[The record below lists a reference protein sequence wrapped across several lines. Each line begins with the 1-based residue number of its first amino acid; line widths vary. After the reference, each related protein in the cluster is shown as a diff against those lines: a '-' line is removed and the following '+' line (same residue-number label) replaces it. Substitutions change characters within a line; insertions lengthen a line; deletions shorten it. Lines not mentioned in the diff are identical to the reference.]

1 MSYSS
6 VIEYLYGLQKHGIK
20 LGLETM
26 RLLLDRVGNPQASLQ
41 VLHVGGTNGKGST
54 ASMAAAVLHCAGRRV
69 GLYTSPH
76 LVDFRERI
84 RINGRMIPEDRVE
97 VLLTRLRAVL
107 ADDLHPTFFEMTTA
121 LAFLHFLESGVDV
134 AVLEVGLG
142 GRFDATN
149 VVEQPLACA
158 ITTIGMDHQEY
169 LGNTEAA
176 IAFEK
181 GGIIKPYVPV
191 VMGRMGPEAEQVL
204 SRIAKDRSAPLR
216 RLGQEFS
223 LERDRAGRL
232 VYHGGTHVIEGVEC
246 GLVGRHQWDNAA
258 CALALLEAADQPGM
272 TVGEGAVLEGLRTVS
287 WEGRLETIDEEPLVV
302 LDGAHNPAAAGVLA
316 RYLTD
321 YAIQHPASRIILVWG
336 MMRDKDHRGFIT
348 PLLPVVSEIVLT
360 QAALTRTATVHEL
373 RAVLDEW
380 SGPVLEAI
388 LPTDALNL
396 ARSRAMSQDLICIAG
411 SLMLVGDI
419 KAAMRGCD
427 LSPIRG

>member
-26 RLLLDRVGNPQASLQ
+26 RLLLNRVGNPQASFQ
-41 VLHVGGTNGKGST
+41 VLHIGGTNGKGST
-54 ASMAAAVLHCAGRRV
+54 ASMAAAVLHCSGRRV

-84 RINGRMIPEDRVE
+84 RVNGQMISEDRVE
-97 VLLTRLRAVL
+97 ALLARSRAVL
-107 ADDLHPTFFEMTTA
+107 ADDLHPTFSEMTTA
-121 LAFLHFLESGVDV
+121 LALLHFAESAVDV

-149 VVEQPLACA
+149 VIDQPLATA

-169 LGNTEAA
+169 LGTTEEA

-181 GGIIKPYVPV
+181 GGIIKPGVPV
-191 VMGRMGPEAEQVL
+191 VIGRMGSEAEQVL
-204 SRIAKDRSAPLR
+204 SHIARERSAPLW
-216 RLGQEFS
+216 RLGQEFY
-223 LERDRAGRL
+223 LEEDTAGRL
-232 VYHGGTHVIEGVEC
+232 VYRGRTQVIEGVTC

-258 CALALLEAADQPGM
+258 CTLALLEAAGQHGITID
-272 TVGEGAVLEGLRTVS
+272 EGAVLEGLRTVS
-287 WEGRLETIDEEPLVV
+287 WEGRLETIDEAPHVV
-302 LDGAHNPAAAGVLA
+302 LDGAHNPAAADVLA

-321 YAIQHPASRIILVWG
+321 YTNQHPASRIILVWG

-348 PLLPVVSEIVLT
+348 PLLPVISEIIVT
-360 QAALTRTATVHEL
+360 QAALARSATVHEL
-373 RAVLDEW
+373 RAALDEW
-380 SGPVLEAI
+380 PGPVLEAM
-388 LPTDALNL
+388 LPMDAVTL
-396 ARSRAMSQDLICIAG
+396 ARSRAGSQDLICIAG
-411 SLMLVGDI
+411 SLMLLGDI
-419 KAAMRGCD
+419 KAAMRGCG

>member
-6 VIEYLYGLQKHGIK
+6 VIDYLYGLQKHGIK

-26 RLLLDRVGNPQASLQ
+26 RLLLDRMGNPQASLQ
-41 VLHVGGTNGKGST
+41 VFHVGGTNGKGST

-84 RINGRMIPEDRVE
+84 RVNGQMITEERVE
-97 VLLTRLRAVL
+97 ALLAQLRSVLT
-107 ADDLHPTFFEMTTA
+107 DDLHPTFFEMTTA
-121 LAFLHFLESGVDV
+121 LAFLHFAQSAVDV

-149 VVEQPLACA
+149 VIEQPLACA

-169 LGNTEAA
+169 LGNSEEA

-181 GGIIKPYVPV
+181 GGIIKPCVPV
-191 VMGRMGPEAEQVL
+191 VIGRMGIDAEQVL
-204 SRIAKDRSAPLR
+204 SKLAKDRSAPFW
-216 RLGQEFS
+216 RLGREFS
-223 LERDRAGRL
+223 VEEDRAGRL
-232 VYHGGTHVIEGVEC
+232 LYRGQTRVIEGVTC

-258 CALALLEAADQPGM
+258 CALALLEAADQRGI
-272 TVGEGAVLEGLRTVS
+272 TVDEGAVLEGLRTVS
-287 WEGRLETIDEEPLVV
+287 WEGRLETIDEEPHVV
-302 LDGAHNPAAAGVLA
+302 LDGAHNPAAAEVLA
-316 RYLTD
+316 QYLTD
-321 YAIQHPASRIILVWG
+321 YAIQHPVSRIILVWG

-348 PLLPVVSEIVLT
+348 PLLPVVSEIVVT
-360 QAALTRTATVHEL
+360 QAALTRSATVHEL
-373 RAVLDEW
+373 RAALQEW

-388 LPTDALNL
+388 LPTDALTL

-411 SLMLVGDI
+411 SLMLLGDI
-419 KAAMRGCD
+419 KAAMRGCG

>member
-26 RLLLDRVGNPQASLQ
+26 RLLLDRVSNPQASLQ

-84 RINGRMIPEDRVE
+84 RVNGRMIPEDRVE
-97 VLLTRLRAVL
+97 ALLTQLRAVL
-107 ADDLHPTFFEMTTA
+107 RDDLHPTFFEMTTA
-121 LAFLHFLESGVDV
+121 LAFLHFAESAVDI

-149 VVEQPLACA
+149 VIDRPLASA

-169 LGNTEAA
+169 LGETEGA

-181 GGIIKPYVPV
+181 GGIIKPCVPV
-191 VMGRMGPEAEQVL
+191 VIGRTGPDAEQVL
-204 SRIAKDRSAPLR
+204 SNIAKDRAAPLW
-216 RLGQEFS
+216 RLGREFS
-223 LERDRAGRL
+223 LEQDRAGKL
-232 VYHGGTHVIEGVEC
+232 VYRGRGYVIEGVEC

-258 CALALLEAADQPGM
+258 CALALLEAADQQGITM
-272 TVGEGAVLEGLRTVS
+272 DEEAALEGLRTVS
-287 WEGRLETIDEEPLVV
+287 WEGRLETIDEEPHVV
-302 LDGAHNPAAAGVLA
+302 VDGAHNPAAADVLA
-316 RYLTD
+316 RYLAD
-321 YAIQHPASRIILVWG
+321 YAVQHPTSRIILVWG
-336 MMRDKDHRGFIT
+336 MMRDKDHRGFIRT
-348 PLLPVVSEIVLT
+348 LLPVISEIIVT
-360 QAALTRTATVHEL
+360 QAALARSATVQEL
-373 RAVLDEW
+373 RAALHEW
-380 SGPVLEAI
+380 SGPVMEAI
-388 LPTDALNL
+388 LPTEAVTL
-396 ARSRAMSQDLICIAG
+396 ARSRALSQDLICIAG